1 MKAFLVTCLI
11 LLFLGAF
18 AFVYTVAKY
27 FFPEE
32 ESDNPISVQ
41 LPVGEKFSD
50 NAKATSPP
58 EELAKGGASKVLD
71 NAEEVLE
78 TKSPSRPRQAQIDPL
93 KGRKWKYDDSG
104 RNLGTEWREVNFND
118 TDWESGYAPL
128 GYGDDDIATVIGFGP
143 NEKRKYITS
152 YFRIDFEVTKD
163 SGKMETLASL
173 RCDDGAI
180 IYLNGREVIRYNM
193 PVGHIGYRK
202 LSVKMISGQEENIF
216 THHNIDSKGIKKGRN
231 VLAAEVHQRAGISSD
246 LIFDLRFIL
255 TGKSSLK
262 H

>member
-11 LLFLGAF
+11 LLFLGVF

-27 FFPEE
+27 FFTEE
-32 ESDNPISVQ
+32 ESNNPISVH

-50 NAKATSPP
+50 TTQATNPP
-58 EELAKGGASKVLD
+58 EDLEKGRASKVL
-71 NAEEVLE
+71 AEAEDLRE
-78 TKSPSRPRQAQIDPL
+78 IKSPSHPRQTEVDVL

-104 RNLGTEWREVNFND
+104 RNLGTEWREMDYDD

-128 GYGDDDIATVIGFGP
+128 GYGDDDIATVIEFGP

-163 SGKMETLASL
+163 LGEMETLASL

-180 IYLNGREVIRYNM
+180 IYLNGREFIRYNM
-193 PVGHIGYRK
+193 PVGQIGYRK

-216 THHNIDSKGIKKGRN
+216 TNHHIDSKRIKKGRN

-255 TGKSSLK
+255 TGKSSL
-262 H
+262 